1 MIIIMIIIKNT
12 CTESQRFFFILYRM
26 PRDNIGQFKIIMLS
40 LVLSQGMILK
50 FIKLKKDVF
59 P

>member
-1 MIIIMIIIKNT
+1 MMIIIIIIKHMY
-12 CTESQRFFFILYRM
+12 RKPKIFFFILCRM
-26 PRDNIGQFKIIMLS
+26 PRDNIGQFKMIMLS
-40 LVLSQGMILK
+40 LVFSQGTILK